1 MGKIQVFYDVM
12 FVISM
17 LLTLFYAK
25 LWHKHFSINLSLTFI
40 FIAIANLGY
49 VLITQ
54 ASGYSDAIM
63 AQKIVYIGGCFLMLF
78 TMLNIFDICKINL
91 PKWSKFAFI
100 FIYMAIYFSVLTI
113 GSSGIFYKSVDIDSS
128 GETLKIIKEYGFMHT
143 FFYIIT
149 GINFILSFGAIIYSL
164 KMKKEFS
171 KKIVWLLFIPEA
183 VSFFSFFGGRLI
195 TSDFDILPAS
205 YVFAQIMYLLIA
217 HKMCLYD
224 VTETAVDSLAETGA
238 TGFVS
243 FDKELRYLGSN
254 QTAKD
259 TFPEISSFVV
269 DKTLPKG
276 AKYSAEILSWIEG
289 FIADNNNDK
298 YYFSSNDRIYLIDVN
313 YLFDE
318 SKKCGYQLVITD
330 DTVNQQNIQ
339 LMKNYN
345 TQLEQEV
352 SEKTADIIKMHNNLI
367 RSMAMMVESRDNST
381 GGHIIRTSDVV
392 EILMDYIMQDEDFTS
407 EFNITS
413 TFRRNIIK
421 AAPLHDIGKIA
432 VDDAVLKKPGRFT
445 DEEYEKM
452 KRHAPEGARVLHNIL
467 KNTDDED
474 FKRLAENVARYHH
487 ERMDG
492 SGYPDHLSGEDIPIE
507 SRIMAIADVYDAL
520 VSKRVYKDSMS
531 FEKANGIML
540 ESFGKHFDS
549 RLEKFYL
556 SAREKIEEYYVA
568 EQS

>member
-1 MGKIQVFYDVM
+1 M
-12 FVISM
+12 
-17 LLTLFYAK
+17 
-25 LWHKHFSINLSLTFI
+25 
-40 FIAIANLGY
+40 
-49 VLITQ
+49 
-54 ASGYSDAIM
+54 
-63 AQKIVYIGGCFLMLF
+63 
-78 TMLNIFDICKINL
+78 
-91 PKWSKFAFI
+91 
-100 FIYMAIYFSVLTI
+100 
-113 GSSGIFYKSVDIDSS
+113 
-128 GETLKIIKEYGFMHT
+128 
-143 FFYIIT
+143 
-149 GINFILSFGAIIYSL
+149 
-164 KMKKEFS
+164 
-171 KKIVWLLFIPEA
+171 
-183 VSFFSFFGGRLI
+183 
-195 TSDFDILPAS
+195 
-205 YVFAQIMYLLIA
+205 
-217 HKMCLYD
+217 
-224 VTETAVDSLAETGA
+224 
-238 TGFVS
+238 
-243 FDKELRYLGSN
+243 
-254 QTAKD
+254 
-259 TFPEISSFVV
+259 
-269 DKTLPKG
+269 
-276 AKYSAEILSWIEG
+276 
-289 FIADNNNDK
+289 
-298 YYFSSNDRIYLIDVN
+298 N

-540 ESFGKHFDS
+540 ESFGKHFDR

-556 SAREKIEEYYVA
+556 SAREKIEEYYVT